1 MAEDAGTTSE
11 DGRADGADPGTLL
24 RSPQYRRL
32 LVVSGVLGIVISVAA
47 WGFLELTAAL
57 QEWVWVD
64 LPDAL
69 GFAEL
74 PWWWPLPVLGIAGVL
89 IAVAIERLPGT
100 GGHEPSRGL
109 TAGSPSGAAD
119 LPGVIAA
126 ALASIGL
133 GMVLGPEAPL
143 IAIGSGLTLLLIGLA
158 RRDVPDQAAMVLVA
172 ASGFAAL
179 ATIFGSPIVG
189 AIIIVEAAGI
199 GGPRLPLVLLPGLIA
214 AGIGS
219 LVFIGV
225 GSMTGLSSQAY
236 AIAPLSLAPYPKPN
250 FGDLAWTITLSAA
263 AAVVVFVIVEIGRVV
278 AARAGKR
285 RLVITVAGALS
296 VAALAIAFGAIS
308 DLGPLPVVFSGQEA
322 LGPLVRDA
330 STLSLG
336 VLALLVLTK
345 GLAWGVSLG
354 VARGGPTFPAIF
366 LGVAGGLL
374 ASHLP
379 GFAEAPAV
387 GVLVGAG
394 VVAVLRLPLSAVV
407 IALLITQ
414 GGAAVAPL
422 VIVGVAVSYIV
433 IAVLDHRREAQRPA
447 AT

>member
-1 MAEDAGTTSE
+1 MTQDAGTTS
-11 DGRADGADPGTLL
+11 DDARTNDTDPGSLL
-24 RSPQYRRL
+24 RSRQYRRL
-32 LVVSGVLGIVISVAA
+32 LVISGVLGIVVSVAA
-47 WGFLELTAAL
+47 WGFLELIAAL
-57 QEWVWVD
+57 QRWVWVD

-109 TAGSPSGAAD
+109 TTGSPLGAAD
-119 LPGVIAA
+119 LPGVVAA

-158 RRDVPDQAAMVLVA
+158 RQDVPDQGVMVLVA

-179 ATIFGSPIVG
+179 ATIFGSPIIG
-189 AIIIVEAAGI
+189 AIIIIEAAGI
-199 GGPRLPLVLLPGLIA
+199 GGRRLPLVLLPGLIA

-219 LVFIGV
+219 LVFVGV
-225 GSMTGLSSQAY
+225 GSLTGLSSQAY
-236 AIAPLSLAPYPKPN
+236 AIAPVSLPAYPEPN
-250 FGDLAWTITLSAA
+250 LGDLAWTIVLSAA

-285 RLVITVAGALS
+285 RLAITVAGALA

-322 LGPLVRDA
+322 LDPLVKDA

-336 VLALLVLTK
+336 VLALLVLAK

-379 GFAEAPAV
+379 VLAEAPAV
-387 GVLVGAG
+387 GVLVGAA

-414 GGAAVAPL
+414 GGPAVAPL

-433 IAVLDHRREAQRPA
+433 VAVLDHRRSTRRPA
-447 AT
+447 VA